1 MALSYYVW
9 AGVGAIE
16 DLDGDDHPAVDNR
29 LDAIA
34 LFSLLSV
41 QRRTDLS
48 LWERDGDTAKLI
60 AAKFGYD
67 VALVID
73 QSRNVTNVIRKGS

>member
-1 MALSYYVW
+1 MKTYYVW
-9 AGVGAIE
+9 SGVGAIE
-16 DLDGDDHPAVDNR
+16 DLDGTDHHAVDDR
-29 LDAIA
+29 QDAIA
-34 LFSLLSV
+34 FFSVLAT
-41 QRRTDLS
+41 QRKTDLT

-73 QSRNVTNVIRKGS
+73 QKAHTTHVIRKGA